1 MPRPVPFVSV
11 ALRAQEPFQERE
23 LVPAELVES
32 LDLGSSRS
40 LGQHEAHRDRG
51 RVGRVQVMHRGEGQN
66 AECLEVDAHYVAVPV
81 DELAPQAKPFRRKLR
96 ESFSNGEFYDYV
108 WVNDCEKACKWD
120 GTAAD
125 GSSSY

>member
-1 MPRPVPFVSV
+1 MTSTQNKAAEYFVSQWGYEQTNV
-11 ALRAQEPFQERE
+11 SFYKVLKRTAWTVTLIEVKQRRTY
-23 LVPAELVES
+23 V
-32 LDLGSSRS
+32 
-40 LGQHEAHRDRG
+40 DR
-51 RVGRVQVMHRGEGQN
+51 MN
-66 AECLEVDAHYVAVPV
+66 YVAVPV